1 MWVYKSLSTPILP
14 MEWPVVTHAQ
24 WFDINLIIFLPK
36 IRIVEDSWSPLL
48 PGGGEML
55 TRLKIYIIFILA
67 QLFLSSWMTEYC
79 AETHVCTRRS
89 AAPRL
94 RGSLGRVTKC
104 NARENLSTTLRLTVI
119 PWEGGGLC
127 IYSRPTPPTC
137 CLLYVLAFNVR
148 TYCMLYLVIV
158 LSYGASYPSYLC
170 CIQGIG

>member
-1 MWVYKSLSTPILP
+1 MARCYTCTMIRYKPNNLST
-14 MEWPVVTHAQ
+14 
-24 WFDINLIIFLPK
+24 
-36 IRIVEDSWSPLL
+36 EDSNSRGFLVSLTSW
-48 PGGGEML
+48 GGEML